1 MNKNTNVKNNLYDT
15 NKADKYFLEMINEY
29 NKETIRIN
37 KENEVLKIKEKDE
50 FIKMVY
56 QSGIPVYSDNKITIL
71 DKKTN
76 TIIDISNT
84 TFNE

>member
-1 MNKNTNVKNNLYDT
+1 MNKNTNVKNNVYDT

-37 KENEVLKIKEKDE
+37 KENEVLKKKEKDE
-50 FIKMVY
+50 FMNLVY

-84 TFNE
+84 TLNK